1 MENIDFLPERI
12 RNQRFRSKWF
22 SRQVYLLAI
31 FAGALALLALE
42 RQNRISQAEAELL
55 LLTGRSANVQRQLA
69 MLTSLETQQAEL
81 HLKKRINDHL
91 GSRFNVVVVLAEL
104 ERLMPNS
111 MSLVNLHVETVEQSN
126 QVTPALVRPGPR
138 PLVVSAPQAA
148 AEQTVKRLRLVI
160 TGVAPTDVDV
170 ANFIGQMATSR
181 LFEEVTMGYTKNVT
195 YRGKMAREFQATSY
209 IVR

>member
-12 RNQRFRSKWF
+12 RNQRVRSKWF
-22 SRQVYLLAI
+22 SRQVYLLAV

-42 RQNRISQAEAELL
+42 RQNRISRAEAELL

-69 MLTSLETQQAEL
+69 MLGTLESQQAEL

-91 GSRFNVVVVLAEL
+91 GSRFNVMVVLAEL
-104 ERLMPNS
+104 ERLMPAS
-111 MSLVNLHVETVEQSN
+111 MALVNLHVETVDQTSRAMSP
-126 QVTPALVRPGPR
+126 TVRPTAR
-138 PLVVSAPQAA
+138 PVAAPSPHAIG
-148 AEQTVKRLRLVI
+148 EQTVKRLRLVI

-181 LFEEVTMGYTKNVT
+181 LFEEVTMGYAKNVS
-195 YRGKMAREFQATSY
+195 YRGRAAREFQATSY